1 MCVYEKIS
9 HHTGIDLIWALLNRL
24 VLAGCCL
31 SEKMAIVSQGLSRWT
46 WATLVAALSGFPP
59 ATYLPLLQFHRGA
72 RSAQPRRGAHCIV
85 QQQIVGAFQQSG
97 GGRDHQWCEV
107 GNSGTLRSKTMAPN
121 DLKKLADQHHDQGS
135 ALWFLL
141 GSSKPSNRATKLGKI
156 MRLYV
161 RV

>member
-1 MCVYEKIS
+1 M
-9 HHTGIDLIWALLNRL
+9 L

-31 SEKMAIVSQGLSRWT
+31 SEKMAIASQGLSRWT

-59 ATYLPLLQFHRGA
+59 ATYLPLLQFHKGA
-72 RSAQPRRGAHCIV
+72 RSAQPRRGARCIV

-141 GSSKPSNRATKLGKI
+141 GSSKPSWARLCMSLSVPLYLEVWWGANSKSAPTPNPIPGK
-156 MRLYV
+156 
-161 RV
+161 